1 MTNDADAERAAE
13 AMLAEMTKQSMA
25 EHGDEIAKRTLMNI
39 LGLAGKVWVV
49 WDTEKGCPRIVEVDQ
64 PIN

>member
-1 MTNDADAERAAE
+1 
-13 AMLAEMTKQSMA
+13 MLAEMTKQSMA